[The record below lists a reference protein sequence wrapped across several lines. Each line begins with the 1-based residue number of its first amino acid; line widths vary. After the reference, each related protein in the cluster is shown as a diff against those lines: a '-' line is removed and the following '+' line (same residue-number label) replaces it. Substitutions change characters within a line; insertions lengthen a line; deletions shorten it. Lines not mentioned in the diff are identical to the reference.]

1 MLDRQLKGQGDVFAV
16 CLCAAERR
24 TAFILYMQLTQLTM
38 YQTIRSIRT
47 VFANKIVIYLH
58 MHTIYTE
65 LLYLCDIFF
74 FKQ

>member
-1 MLDRQLKGQGDVFAV
+1 MSLLCV
-16 CLCAAERR
+16 CVPQIDEQHSFC
-24 TAFILYMQLTQLTM
+24 TCSSLTM
-38 YQTIRSIRT
+38 YQTIKSIRT

-65 LLYLCDIFF
+65 LLYLSDIFF